1 MYSLTQFRNFCPM
14 VGALTSLAI
23 LCSANAMAQQQVD
36 ETLKAEPG
44 SYVEIEHLNGE
55 ADIVGWDKNEVRV
68 TGTLGERTEEFIFER
83 KGRDIIIEVEVK
95 KSRNGW
101 GWGGNGDGDDLKI
114 YVPMD
119 SRVGY
124 TSVNADV
131 DISDINGAI
140 KVDVVNGNINIDKVN
155 GDARLESVN
164 GDIKFDNLVGELVAE
179 TVNGEIR
186 GKGTETEELTLSSV
200 NGGIDVIS
208 DAEDVNIETVNGD
221 IDVELQSIQD
231 FDVET
236 VNGSVRATMNLQ
248 DNGDV
253 RASSVG
259 GSISLT
265 FQDDVSARF
274 DIEAHA
280 GGRIVNRISADKM
293 MKAKY
298 GPRRWLEFS
307 HNGGKARVEVS
318 TVSGKVTLE
327 SN

>member
-1 MYSLTQFRNFCPM
+1 MYSITSFRNFCPM

-23 LCSANAMAQQQVD
+23 LCSSNAFAQQSVD
-36 ETLKAEPG
+36 ESLQAEKG
-44 SYVEIEHLNGE
+44 SYVEIEHINGE
-55 ADIVGWDKNEVRV
+55 AEIIGWDKDEVRV

-83 KGRDIIIEVEVK
+83 KGRDIIIEIEVK
-95 KSRNGW
+95 KSGKKW
-101 GWGGNGDGDDLKI
+101 GWGSDEGDDLKI
-114 YVPMD
+114 YVPQE
-119 SRVGY
+119 SRIGY

-131 DISDINGAI
+131 DISDIQGNV
-140 KVDVVNGNINIDKVN
+140 KVDVVNGSIQLDKIT

-164 GDIKFDNLVGELVAE
+164 GDIRFDNLVGELVVE
-179 TVNGEIR
+179 TVNGGIR
-186 GKGTETEELTLSSV
+186 GKGRETEELSLNSV
-200 NGGIDVIS
+200 NGSIDVVS
-208 DAEDVNIETVNGD
+208 DAEDVTIETVNGD
-221 IDVELQSIQD
+221 VDVELESIQD

-236 VNGSVRATMNLQ
+236 VNGSVSASMNLQ
-248 DNGDV
+248 SNGDV

-259 GSISLT
+259 GSITLA

-318 TVSGKVTLE
+318 TVSGRVTLE
-327 SN
+327 NN